1 MNNILLGAIAGDVC
15 GSYYEWHRTKN
26 EKSIDLFRKDATF
39 TDDTIGTIATAHALM
54 EDIPF
59 AESYQYWFRRY
70 NAKGCGKLFRKWVW
84 DDNYKPYGSF
94 GNGSA
99 MRVSPVGYVA
109 ENTEQCLN
117 FAKASAE
124 CTHNHPEGIK
134 GAQCVAKFIY
144 NSLHDSP
151 TLIDDFKYELFT
163 GWYSEFHP
171 RTLDEIRPNYH
182 FDSSCQG
189 SVPVAV
195 LAFIESKNYEDCI
208 TKAIAMGG
216 DADTLA
222 AMAGSI
228 AYAYY
233 GKMSV
238 RLSEFV
244 LAKLPD
250 EFKEVI
256 TKFDKFVNK

>member
-26 EKSIDLFRKDATF
+26 EKSIDLFHKDATF

-134 GAQCVAKFIY
+134 GAQCVAECIWSCYHLKENANINDILKKY
-144 NSLHDSP
+144 YPVYSTK
-151 TLIDDFKYELFT
+151 TL
-163 GWYSEFHP
+163 S
-171 RTLDEIRPNYH
+171 EIRPNYN

-195 LAFIESKNYEDCI
+195 LAFLESQNYEDCI

-250 EFKEVI
+250 EFK
-256 TKFDKFVNK
+256 